1 MTSDERDKALLGAV
15 ILAGSAY
22 VLAQLGRAGG
32 WPWDWDLWNRN
43 PGDDATGPAEPQKPR
58 KPGEVPQT
66 TPSAGTGLTGPKRPA
81 TGAVIDVYDPDIRL
95 PDGRTV
101 SGATYRRMLN
111 EGYRP

>member
-22 VLAQLGRAGG
+22 VLSQLGRAGG

-43 PGDDATGPAEPQKPR
+43 PGTDKGGPDDPQKPR
-58 KPGEVPQT
+58 KPGEAPGDG
-66 TPSAGTGLTGPKRPA
+66 PSAQKPA
-81 TGAVIDVYDPDIRL
+81 TGPTRPGPRVIDVYDPAIRL
-95 PDGRTV
+95 PDGRVV